1 MGKSTFKSIT
11 SRGSRDEIKY
21 RLEHET
27 KELVKD
33 RDNLMVLTDIVS
45 ALQAYITIDQY
56 KLAKK
61 SFYMNTLKKITGY
74 EINFVQNM
82 VDIWT
87 NCE

>member
-1 MGKSTFKSIT
+1 MSEKLKKSIT

>member
-1 MGKSTFKSIT
+1 M
-11 SRGSRDEIKY
+11 RD
-21 RLEHET
+21 
-27 KELVKD
+27 KESLGA
-33 RDNLMVLTDIVS
+33 LTDIVS

-61 SFYMNTLKKITGY
+61 RFYVNTLKKISGY